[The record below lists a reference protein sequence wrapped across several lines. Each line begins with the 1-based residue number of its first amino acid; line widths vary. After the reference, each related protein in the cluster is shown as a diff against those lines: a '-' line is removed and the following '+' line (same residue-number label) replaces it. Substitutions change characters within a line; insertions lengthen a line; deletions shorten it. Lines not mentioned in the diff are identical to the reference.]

1 MEEAMENMRW
11 RGTMEFEMQKHF
23 KQLDLG
29 LPGLKYKVDAIWVP
43 MDKYK
48 ARLVAKHY
56 VQMKGENFEEYFC
69 FD

>member
-1 MEEAMENMRW
+1 MENRRW
-11 RGTMEFEMQKHF
+11 RGTMES
-23 KQLDLG
+23 QLYSISDNQTWDFGG
-29 LPGLKYKVDAIWVP
+29 LQYKVDARWVP